1 MGSSISKNGTLKS
14 IICGI
19 KNVFCRSKT
28 FYNYLILFKVLANV
42 NQILISIFIFEIIPI
57 KVLKK
62 TTNYM
67 FFQKLIPYTYLNTS
81 SIINSHN
88 LITTNL
94 QQNKIRNKINFIAD
108 FHKGSLQK

>member
-1 MGSSISKNGTLKS
+1 
-14 IICGI
+14 
-19 KNVFCRSKT
+19 
-28 FYNYLILFKVLANV
+28 
-42 NQILISIFIFEIIPI
+42 
-57 KVLKK
+57 
-62 TTNYM
+62 M